1 MNELQTFADSA
12 VVSPAALDAAIAA
25 HRSEG
30 NLVAGNNGGV
40 LLLRVD
46 QREGKMVYGPDNV
59 VASELSKWAVNPHS
73 LQMGWVLW
81 RDSVK
86 EGEVMAPI
94 GEELDRPQGA
104 DWQKQISF
112 ELTCIS
118 GDDEGELVRLQNSS
132 KGALQAWDSLL
143 MEISRRP
150 NVDYMSPIVQL
161 STTSYYLKKYNRD
174 VHNPHL
180 AVVDW
185 LNPKT
190 GDVLS
195 SNDDIPFTLPAQKS
209 EETDTNASA
218 SPVRARARSRS
229 RS

>member
-1 MNELQTFADSA
+1 MNELQTFSETA
-12 VVSPAALDAAIAA
+12 VVSPAALDAAIEA
-25 HRSEG
+25 HRAEG

-46 QREGKMVYGPDNV
+46 QREGCMVYGPDNV
-59 VASELSKWAVNPHS
+59 VVSGLSKWAVNPHS

-104 DWQKQISF
+104 DWQKQVSF

-150 NVDYMSPIVQL
+150 NIDYMSPVVQL

-174 VHNPHL
+174 VHIPQL

-185 LNPKT
+185 LNPNT

-195 SNDDIPFTLPAQKS
+195 SGDDIPFDLPK
-209 EETDTNASA
+209 EKETDTDAPA

>member
-1 MNELQTFADSA
+1 MNELQTFAETA
-12 VVSPAALDAAIAA
+12 VISPAALDAAIAA

-46 QREGKMVYGPDNV
+46 QREGCMVYGPDNV
-59 VASELSKWAVNPHS
+59 VVSGLSKWAVNPHS

-81 RDSVK
+81 VDSVK

-94 GEELDRPQGA
+94 GEELDRPKGEG
-104 DWQKQISF
+104 WQKQVSF

-150 NVDYMSPIVQL
+150 NIDFMSPVVQL

-174 VHNPHL
+174 VHNPQL

-185 LNPKT
+185 LNPNT

-195 SNDDIPFTLPAQKS
+195 SADDIPFDLPK
-209 EETDTNASA
+209 EKETDTDAPA